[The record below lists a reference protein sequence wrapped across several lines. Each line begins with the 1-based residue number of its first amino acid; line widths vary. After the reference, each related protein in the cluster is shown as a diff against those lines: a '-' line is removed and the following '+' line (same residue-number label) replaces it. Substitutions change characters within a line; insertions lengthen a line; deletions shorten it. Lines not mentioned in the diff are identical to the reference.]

1 MNIIVHNYVF
11 LYLQKWSGSIGK
23 ELMDFICISSWRN
36 IEYRLHRNIQSK
48 HHIFHSDQCIAMCSK
63 YIARIIIPVG
73 KKSLWNHGSGKISG
87 LFAWKSSPLNRLKSP
102 SSISSLTTSENLAS
116 SHSRTP
122 IGIILPQLI
131 FDITNFLNL
140 ELKICWNRNKVA
152 WIIWKGK
159 MYSYCPFWAFLF

>member
-1 MNIIVHNYVF
+1 MANN
-11 LYLQKWSGSIGK
+11 
-23 ELMDFICISSWRN
+23 
-36 IEYRLHRNIQSK
+36 
-48 HHIFHSDQCIAMCSK
+48 HHFCSK
-63 YIARIIIPVG
+63 RAITWNNTRNTRVYPNRIIGGFHISVKYFWRKG
-73 KKSLWNHGSGKISG
+73 IKECSATLCQSIIFFIQANLGSRKDCLHYHLSEIFSSGKISG

-122 IGIILPQLI
+122 IGIILLQLI
-131 FDITNFLNL
+131 FDITHFFNL
-140 ELKICWNRNKVA
+140 ELKICGNWNKVA